1 MQNLDVSAIFQ
12 PQYLTIFHLLDNL
25 FNIFFLPTFQICHL
39 LLLKLVLFNVIIL
52 INLAI
57 YIDTMNCYYYFLTV
71 YI

>member
-1 MQNLDVSAIFQ
+1 MQNLYVSAIFQ
-12 PQYLTIFHLLDNL
+12 PQYLTIFHLFDNL
-25 FNIFFLPTFQICHL
+25 FKKNFLPTFQICHP

-57 YIDTMNCYYYFLTV
+57 YIDTMNCYYFLTV

>member
-12 PQYLTIFHLLDNL
+12 PQHLTIFHLLDNL
-25 FNIFFLPTFQICHL
+25 FNIFFLPTFQIRHP

-57 YIDTMNCYYYFLTV
+57 YIDTMNCYYFLTV